1 MAKDNIP
8 TYQITIDPAYAENGE
23 DLGIEQIAFTATPAI
38 KVKGM
43 AFSAQAKPLFFSDEL
58 KYRITAPALIPMEI
72 YRFDEDSKEEYN
84 VKFTEQEI
92 EKIHGKFMQQMVNR
106 DLFNLEHDQSKT
118 VPAYVLEA
126 WIVDN
131 PKEDKAYSSFGIE
144 VPEGTLMV
152 TAQVTDKEYYAE
164 LVSQEQIGFSIEGY
178 LGMKLK
184 EQKQSQNNTQMNE
197 LMLPDGEHIINEKIY
212 VVKDGKVVEVKDVEK
227 VEASEEV
234 ALEETVIEEEVTAEV
249 PAEEQTM
256 AVDPVADAEA
266 ILAIVKPAM
275 DEQMNALLAMIADL
289 KNQLEEALS
298 VEVEEEVMS
307 EGVTLSAHQRFSS
320 VNKYGLDKLKFCLL
334 EECQSEDLESRE
346 QYYITNSKNLFNET
360 IDVKACN
367 RGKKLSEETKQK
379 ISNNKERSE
388 KISKALKG
396 RKITWKTNNKQ

>member
-1 MAKDNIP
+1 M
-8 TYQITIDPAYAENGE
+8 E
-23 DLGIEQIAFTATPAI
+23 IE
-38 KVKGM
+38 
-43 AFSAQAKPLFFSDEL
+43 SKPLFFSDEL

-320 VNKYGLDKLKFCLL
+320 VNKF
-334 EECQSEDLESRE
+334 
-346 QYYITNSKNLFNET
+346 I
-360 IDVKACN
+360 
-367 RGKKLSEETKQK
+367 
-379 ISNNKERSE
+379 NNK
-388 KISKALKG
+388 
-396 RKITWKTNNKQ
+396 

>member
-84 VKFTEQEI
+84 VKFSKEEI

-320 VNKYGLDKLKFCLL
+320 VNKF
-334 EECQSEDLESRE
+334 
-346 QYYITNSKNLFNET
+346 I
-360 IDVKACN
+360 
-367 RGKKLSEETKQK
+367 
-379 ISNNKERSE
+379 NNK
-388 KISKALKG
+388 
-396 RKITWKTNNKQ
+396 

>member
-1 MAKDNIP
+1 MAKKDIP
-8 TYQITIDPAYAENGE
+8 TYKITIDPEYSDGQ
-23 DLGIEQIAFTATPAI
+23 DLGIEQIAFTANPAI

-43 AFSAQAKPLFFSDEL
+43 AFSSQAKPLFFNDEL

-72 YRFDEDSKEEYN
+72 YRFDEDTDEEYN
-84 VKFTEQEI
+84 VKFTKEEI

-106 DLFNLEHDQSKT
+106 DLFNLEHDQSQT

-164 LVSQEQIGFSIEGY
+164 LVAQEQIGFSIEGY

-184 EQKQSQNNTQMNE
+184 EQKQSQNKTQMNE

-212 VVKDGKVVEVKDVEK
+212 IIKDGKVVEVKDVEK
-227 VEASEEV
+227 EEMATEEV
-234 ALEETVIEEEVTAEV
+234 ALEDTVVEEEVTAEI
-249 PAEEQTM
+249 PAEETTM

-289 KNQLEEALS
+289 KNQLEEVLS
-298 VEVEEEVMS
+298 VEVEDEEMS
-307 EGVTLSAHQRFSS
+307 EAVTLSAHQRLSNF
-320 VNKYGLDKLKFCLL
+320 VKF
-334 EECQSEDLESRE
+334 
-346 QYYITNSKNLFNET
+346 
-360 IDVKACN
+360 
-367 RGKKLSEETKQK
+367 
-379 ISNNKERSE
+379 NNK
-388 KISKALKG
+388 
-396 RKITWKTNNKQ
+396 

>member
-84 VKFTEQEI
+84 VKFSKEEI

-256 AVDPVADAEA
+256 AVDPAADAEA

-320 VNKYGLDKLKFCLL
+320 VNKF
-334 EECQSEDLESRE
+334 
-346 QYYITNSKNLFNET
+346 I
-360 IDVKACN
+360 
-367 RGKKLSEETKQK
+367 
-379 ISNNKERSE
+379 NNK
-388 KISKALKG
+388 
-396 RKITWKTNNKQ
+396 

>member
-84 VKFTEQEI
+84 VKFSKEEI

-106 DLFNLEHDQSKT
+106 DLFNLEHDQSQT

-131 PKEDKAYSSFGIE
+131 PKQDKAYSSFGIE

-178 LGMKLK
+178 LGMKLN
-184 EQKQSQNNTQMNE
+184 EQKQSQINTQMNE

-212 VVKDGKVVEVKDVEK
+212 IVKDGKVVEVKDVEK

-234 ALEETVIEEEVTAEV
+234 ALEDTVIEEEVTAEV
-249 PAEEQTM
+249 PAEETTM
-256 AVDPVADAEA
+256 AIDPAADAEA

-298 VEVEEEVMS
+298 VEVEEEVLT

-320 VNKYGLDKLKFCLL
+320 VNKF
-334 EECQSEDLESRE
+334 
-346 QYYITNSKNLFNET
+346 I
-360 IDVKACN
+360 
-367 RGKKLSEETKQK
+367 
-379 ISNNKERSE
+379 NNK
-388 KISKALKG
+388 
-396 RKITWKTNNKQ
+396 